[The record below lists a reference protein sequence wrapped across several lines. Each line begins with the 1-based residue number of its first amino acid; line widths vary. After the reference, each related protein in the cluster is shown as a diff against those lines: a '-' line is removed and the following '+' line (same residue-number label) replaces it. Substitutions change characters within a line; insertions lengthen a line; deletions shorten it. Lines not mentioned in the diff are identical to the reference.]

1 VHPSWRVLVSLARNH
16 ARLHVLKL
24 TITRRYCGRPVFDR
38 MTKVAR
44 EIDWRTGEIIKFTGD
59 EEKVDSEEERQV

>member
-16 ARLHVLKL
+16 AQWHVLEL
-24 TITRRYCGRPVFDR
+24 TITRRYCGRPVFDK

-44 EIDWRTGEIIKFTGD
+44 EIDWRTGEIIKVAGD
-59 EEKVDSEEERQV
+59 EEKVDGEEERQV